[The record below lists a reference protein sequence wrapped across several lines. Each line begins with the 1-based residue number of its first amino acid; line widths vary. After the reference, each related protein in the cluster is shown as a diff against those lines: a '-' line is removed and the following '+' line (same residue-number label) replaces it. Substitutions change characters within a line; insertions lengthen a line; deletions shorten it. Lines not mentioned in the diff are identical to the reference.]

1 MDFIGPGCRRG
12 HVLLVA
18 GDVAVRRR
26 VVELDP
32 GVNLGALAMVPAGVL
47 LGSDVPADMVCLD
60 GVRDPN
66 TVLTRLRSAAAAPGP
81 LLVYL
86 SGRLTADRRGRCL
99 YFALAGT
106 ASSAVRYTAVPWEWL
121 GGVLAGRP
129 AGSTTVWVDFVADR
143 EAWPLLEEYGGLPPV
158 AAGVDVYGVVCPPG
172 SVAGAGG
179 VSGYTR
185 QWIDQLRRAPVKP
198 ADVQVHV
205 LAVGAAGLPPG
216 ALVVPTAHELG
227 MRPAPRQ
234 QHPYGQQPH
243 QPPQQP
249 LNVQQQEALPQ
260 QRSPYEPQPRAQ
272 QSPQDPQPLVQRLP
286 QESRPLPR
294 PSQES
299 QPLWQRQPQSLL
311 QPPPVQEQQQ
321 SQRQPLAE
329 EWQSVQRP
337 HEPLRQQREP
347 DRVGSDGPG
356 MDQVGL
362 DRLESD
368 GLGPDGLGPGRLGP
382 DGFGSGRLGVG
393 RLVLDGR
400 PGQGGSERGES
411 AVPGGGWLPGGGGD
425 PRPYIH
431 WLASGGRHG
440 EAASLARVWEEYAG
454 GLYGGSSVE
463 AVQWTE
469 IRADLAR
476 MAGDFLVAT
485 GLWAGAC
492 RVRVECQGVAAP
504 EVYAAAAGAL
514 YCWTQVRE
522 RAAVVESGPGL
533 VALLRVLPGMDPG
546 HLRSAQARLDALGV
560 DALSRAVRG

>member
-47 LGSDVPADMVCLD
+47 LGSDVPADMVALD

-106 ASSAVRYTAVPWEWL
+106 VSSAVRYTAVPWEWL

-129 AGSTTVWVDFVADR
+129 AGSTTVWVDLVADR
-143 EAWPLLEEYGGLPPV
+143 EAWPLLGEYGGLPPV
-158 AAGVDVYGVVCPPG
+158 ASGVDVYGVVCPPG
-172 SVAGAGG
+172 SVAGGGG

-185 QWIDQLRRAPVKP
+185 QWIDQLRRAPVRP

-205 LAVGAAGLPPG
+205 LAVGAAGLPSG
-216 ALVVPTAHELG
+216 ALVVPTARELG
-227 MRPAPRQ
+227 MRPAPGQ
-234 QHPYGQQPH
+234 QHPYGQPPH
-243 QPPQQP
+243 RPAQQP
-249 LNVQQQEALPQ
+249 LNGQQQEALPQ
-260 QRSPYEPQPRAQ
+260 QRSPHEPQARAQ
-272 QSPQDPQPLVQRLP
+272 RLPQDPQPLPLMRL
-286 QESRPLPR
+286 
-294 PSQES
+294 SQES
-299 QPLWQRQPQSLL
+299 QPLWQQHPQSLL
-311 QPPPVQEQQQ
+311 QPSPVQEQQ
-321 SQRQPLAE
+321 QRQPLAE
-329 EWQSVQRP
+329 ERQSVQRP
-337 HEPLRQQREP
+337 HEPLHEQLEP
-347 DRVGSDGPG
+347 DRDRGGSDGPG

-362 DRLESD
+362 DRLDSD
-368 GLGPDGLGPGRLGP
+368 GLGPDRLGPDGFAP

-393 RLVLDGR
+393 RLVLDSR
-400 PGQGGSERGES
+400 PGQGGPERGEL

-533 VALLRVLPGMDPG
+533 VALLRVLPGMDQG

-560 DALSRAVRG
+560 DGLSRAVRG

>member
-32 GVNLGALAMVPAGVL
+32 GVNLGALVMVPAGVL
-47 LGSDVPADMVCLD
+47 LGSDVPADMVALD

-86 SGRLTADRRGRCL
+86 SGRLTADRRGQCL

-106 ASSAVRYTAVPWEWL
+106 VSSAVRYTAVPWEWV

-143 EAWPLLEEYGGLPPV
+143 EAWPLLGEYGGLPPV
-158 AAGVDVYGVVCPPG
+158 ASGVDVYGVVCPPG
-172 SVAGAGG
+172 SVAGGGG

-185 QWIDQLRRAPVKP
+185 QWIDQLRRAPVRP

-216 ALVVPTAHELG
+216 ALVVPTARELG

-234 QHPYGQQPH
+234 QHPYGQHPH
-243 QPPQQP
+243 QPAQQP
-249 LNVQQQEALPQ
+249 LNGQQQEALPQ
-260 QRSPYEPQPRAQ
+260 QRSPHEPQPRAQ
-272 QSPQDPQPLVQRLP
+272 PSAQDPQPLEQRLP

-299 QPLWQRQPQSLL
+299 QPLWQQQPQSLL
-311 QPPPVQEQQQ
+311 QPPPVQ
-321 SQRQPLAE
+321 RL
-329 EWQSVQRP
+329 
-337 HEPLRQQREP
+337 HEPLHEQLEP
-347 DRVGSDGPG
+347 DLVGPDRPGLDRVGSDGPG

-362 DRLESD
+362 DRLEPD
-368 GLGPDGLGPGRLGP
+368 GLGPDGLETDRLGP
-382 DGFGSGRLGVG
+382 DGFGPGRVGVG

-400 PGQGGSERGES
+400 PGKGGSERGEL

-546 HLRSAQARLDALGV
+546 HLQSAQARLDALGA
-560 DALSRAVRG
+560 DGLSRTVRG